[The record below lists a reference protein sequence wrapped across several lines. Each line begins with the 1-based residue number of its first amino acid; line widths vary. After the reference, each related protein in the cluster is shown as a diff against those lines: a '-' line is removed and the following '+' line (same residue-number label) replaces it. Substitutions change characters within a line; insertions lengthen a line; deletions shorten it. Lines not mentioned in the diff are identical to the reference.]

1 MSGRRDAAR
10 NIQMELE
17 ALAATTS
24 SCAGPLT
31 VVNRAR
37 GNLDEAFR
45 WAERAIDQRDPQ
57 VIGLKTTS
65 LFENLRSDPRYP
77 ALLRRMYLA

>member
-31 VVNRAR
+31 VVRAR